1 VRPFDADLV
10 RSRLPGKRVDWFESL
25 DSTMIEARR
34 DLTPGRIVGAEEQT
48 AGMGRHGR
56 KWISPAGAGLYVS
69 MVLAAKP
76 VPVVMLSLGL
86 AARQAIGYGDIRW
99 PNDVLINGKKCA
111 GVIAQLEGGAIIAGI
126 GINVSQT
133 EFPADLETPATSL
146 LLEGARVSREDL
158 LVALVEGV
166 DRYTRLS
173 SDEILR
179 QFTNASSYVFGKR
192 VRVEAGVAGLVG
204 VTCGLDPAG
213 FLRVREDNGA
223 ETTIFAGGVRPAES
237 GPYKHASRPRRR

>member
-1 VRPFDADLV
+1 M
-10 RSRLPGKRVDWFESL
+10 PGRRIDWFDSL

-34 DLTPGRIVGAEEQT
+34 DPQPGRIVGAEEQT

-69 MVLAAKP
+69 MVLTAKP
-76 VPVVMLSLGL
+76 VPVIMLSLGL
-86 AARQAIGYGDIRW
+86 ATRDAIAGGDLRW

-111 GVIAQLEGGAIIAGI
+111 GVLAQLEGDRIIAGI

-133 EFPADLETPATSL
+133 EFPDDLETPATSM
-146 LLEGARVSREDL
+146 LLEGLQVSREDL
-158 LVALVEGV
+158 LVALVALV
-166 DRYTRLS
+166 DRYTRLG

-192 VRVEAGVAGLVG
+192 VRVEAGLEG

-213 FLRVREDNGA
+213 FLRVREDNGTV
-223 ETTIFAGGVRPAES
+223 TTILAGGVRPV
-237 GPYKHASRPRRR
+237 

>member
-1 VRPFDADLV
+1 VLPFNVDSVRA
-10 RSRLPGKRVDWFESL
+10 RLPGRQIDWFESL

-34 DLTPGRIVGAEEQT
+34 EITPGRIVGAEQQT

-56 KWISPAGAGLYVS
+56 KWISPAGEGLYVS
-69 MVLAAKP
+69 IVLAAKP
-76 VPVVMLSLGL
+76 VPVIMLALGL
-86 AARQAIGYGDIRW
+86 ATREAMGHSADLRW

-111 GVIAQLEGGAIIAGI
+111 GVLAQLEGDTIIAGI

-133 EFPADLETPATSL
+133 EFPGDLETPATSL
-146 LLEGARVSREDL
+146 ALEGVTVSREDL
-158 LVALVEGV
+158 LVALVETV

-179 QFTNASSYVFGKR
+179 EFTNASTYVSGKR
-192 VRVEAGVAGLVG
+192 VRVETGLEG

-213 FLRVREDNGA
+213 FLRVREDNGT
-223 ETTIFAGGVRPAES
+223 ETVILAGGVRPI
-237 GPYKHASRPRRR
+237 

>member
-1 VRPFDADLV
+1 MPNSVLRFNVDSVRA
-10 RSRLPGKRVDWFESL
+10 RLPGRRIDWFETL

-34 DLTPGRIVGAEEQT
+34 DMQPGSIVGAEEQT

-56 KWISPAGAGLYVS
+56 KWISEPGAGLYVS

-76 VPVVMLSLGL
+76 VPVIMLALGL
-86 AARQAIGYGDIRW
+86 ATRQAIGGGADLRW
-99 PNDVLINGKKCA
+99 PNDVLLNGKKCA
-111 GVIAQLEGGAIIAGI
+111 GMLAQLEGDTIIAGI

-133 EFPADLETPATSL
+133 EFPDDLETPATSL
-146 LLEGARVSREDL
+146 LLEGVTVSREDL
-158 LVALVEGV
+158 LVALVECV

-179 QFTNASSYVFGKR
+179 QFTNASSYVIGKR
-192 VRVEAGVAGLVG
+192 VRVEAGVARLEG

-213 FLRVREDNGA
+213 FLRVREDNGT
-223 ETTIFAGGVRPAES
+223 ETTILAGGVRPI
-237 GPYKHASRPRRR
+237 